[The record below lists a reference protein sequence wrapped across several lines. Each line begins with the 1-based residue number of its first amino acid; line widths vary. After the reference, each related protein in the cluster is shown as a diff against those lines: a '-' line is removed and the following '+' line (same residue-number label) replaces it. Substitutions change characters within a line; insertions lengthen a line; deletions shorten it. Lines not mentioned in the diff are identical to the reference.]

1 MTTFLLGLGAF
12 GRRVVPRLRALAI
25 EMSRAASTFE
35 PDRWSGADC
44 AAIAEELSATAK
56 ACLAAATRAAA
67 RAVECKT
74 RRDGPEWLARVAG
87 TTPAEARAALSTVA
101 AVEDCPATAD
111 ALGVGSPLTAAGA
124 RDRGGGGR
132 RARRRGDAPG
142 GCDDTGHGGPARG
155 SSPDHVGRARSRA
168 AARAAAT
175 GAFGD
180 ALGRRARDDRRP
192 VPTPARDRRAVR
204 EPLDAETDRRRREAP
219 TRGKHR
225 GA

>member
-1 MTTFLLGLGAF
+1 M
-12 GRRVVPRLRALAI
+12 PRLRALAI

-101 AVEDCPATAD
+101 AVEGCPATA
-111 ALGVGSPLTAAGA
+111 
-124 RDRGGGGR
+124 
-132 RARRRGDAPG
+132 
-142 GCDDTGHGGPARG
+142 
-155 SSPDHVGRARSRA
+155 
-168 AARAAAT
+168 
-175 GAFGD
+175 
-180 ALGRRARDDRRP
+180 
-192 VPTPARDRRAVR
+192 
-204 EPLDAETDRRRREAP
+204 
-219 TRGKHR
+219 
-225 GA
+225 